1 MSSMSALEERPD
13 LALPRMVL
21 DAVAEHTGEAVRVTA
36 AEAGFTPGVKYLAE
50 TADGGFY
57 FVKSVASDTWVAHD
71 YEVEALAHRWLPA
84 TATRSLLVAHLTV
97 GDHQTLVFRG
107 LRDRNPGASVWAD
120 ETEVADALRGLVR
133 TYTGIDEAAPAD
145 LPSSV
150 TSFWPDL
157 TFWRD
162 CASGVATAPD
172 DTPATTAARFA
183 DLEGRAV
190 EVLSGPEWA
199 TEVSHEDLRRDQFI
213 IEADGT
219 ATVIDWS
226 FVTRTPR
233 IVDAVSLGIGVRL
246 AGLDAE
252 GVFNP
257 AGPFARYDA
266 HDINAVLAAL
276 AGYFFRAAREKDGKP
291 ERLCAAQLAQGR
303 ACTEWLGQ
311 RLRLRQAQA
320 SRLSRWG
327 QGFIDAALG
336 YEVEND
342 PREPVAV
349 NGTERHEP
357 DSQS

>member
-1 MSSMSALEERPD
+1 MTEVSEERPD
-13 LALPRMVL
+13 LALPRTVL
-21 DAVAEHTGEAVRVTA
+21 DAVAEHTGEVTRVTR

-57 FVKSVASDTWVAHD
+57 FVKSAPSDTWVAHD

-84 TATRSLLVAHLTV
+84 TATRSLLIAHLTV

-107 LRDRNPGASVWAD
+107 LRDRNPGPSVWAD

-150 TSFWPDL
+150 TNFWPGL

-162 CASGVATAPD
+162 CVRGLTAAPD
-172 DTPATTAARFA
+172 HIPATTVALFA

-190 EVLSGPEWA
+190 EVLSRPEWA
-199 TEVSHEDLRRDQFI
+199 SEVSHEDLRRDQFL
-213 IEADGT
+213 IEEDGT

-233 IVDAVSLGIGVRL
+233 IVDAVSLGVGVRL

-252 GVFNP
+252 MVLGP
-257 AGPFARYDA
+257 AGPFAGYDA
-266 HDINAVLAAL
+266 RDINAVLAAL
-276 AGYFFRAAREKDGKP
+276 AGYFFRAARETDGKP
-291 ERLCAAQLAQGR
+291 ERLCTAQLAQGL
-303 ACTEWLGQ
+303 ACTEWLAQ
-311 RLRLRQAQA
+311 RH
-320 SRLSRWG
+320 G
-327 QGFIDAALG
+327 
-336 YEVEND
+336 
-342 PREPVAV
+342 
-349 NGTERHEP
+349 
-357 DSQS
+357 

>member
-1 MSSMSALEERPD
+1 MSSMSVREERPD

-36 AEAGFTPGVKYLAE
+36 AQAGFTPGVKYLAE

-57 FVKSVASDTWVAHD
+57 FVKSAPSGTWVAHD
-71 YEVEALAHRWLPA
+71 YEVEARAHRWLPA
-84 TATRSLLVAHLTV
+84 TATRSLLIAHLTV

-107 LRDRNPGASVWAD
+107 VRDRNPGASVWAD

-133 TYTGIDEAAPAD
+133 TYAGIDEAAPAD

-150 TSFWPDL
+150 TNFWPGL

-162 CASGVATAPD
+162 CASGLAAAPD
-172 DTPATTAARFA
+172 EFPATTVARFA
-183 DLEGRAV
+183 DLEERAV
-190 EVLSGPEWA
+190 EVLSRPEWA
-199 TEVSHEDLRRDQFI
+199 TEVSHEDLRRDQFL

-233 IVDAVSLGIGVRL
+233 IVDAVSVGVGVRL

-252 GVFNP
+252 MVLDP

-266 HDINAVLAAL
+266 NDINAILATL
-276 AGYFFRAAREKDGKP
+276 AGYFFRAARETDGKP
-291 ERLCAAQLAQGR
+291 ERLCAAQLARGL
-303 ACTEWLGQ
+303 ACAEWL
-311 RLRLRQAQA
+311 AQ
-320 SRLSRWG
+320 
-327 QGFIDAALG
+327 
-336 YEVEND
+336 
-342 PREPVAV
+342 
-349 NGTERHEP
+349 RHE
-357 DSQS
+357 